1 MNLPALREYLKA
13 HPVTAC
19 RNSFGCPFATGIPE
33 SVEQAEEITPQIKQ
47 LVMAAVADSH
57 LDWTPELREIMD
69 A

>member
-13 HPVTAC
+13 HPVGLC
-19 RNSFGCPFATGIPE
+19 RKCCEYERDIDKAMVKSLEPLIRE
-33 SVEQAEEITPQIKQ
+33 